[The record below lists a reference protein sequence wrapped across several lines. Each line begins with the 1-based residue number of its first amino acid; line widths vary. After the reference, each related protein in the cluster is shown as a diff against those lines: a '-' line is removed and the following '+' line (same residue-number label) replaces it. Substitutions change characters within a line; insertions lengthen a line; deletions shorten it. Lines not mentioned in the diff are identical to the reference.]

1 MLTRL
6 REWLFHLSGSD
17 RPTRILIF
25 GDSHTVAISQ
35 ALAYR
40 EPGTEPI
47 LPKIE
52 LHRLLKLKNGRDLG
66 DTSLEQFC
74 RKISRLRE
82 TDCVF
87 SVIGGNQYAVASTV
101 RARPYFDVLANGN
114 IGELANSDDTIIPH
128 RALESY
134 IQSGVFNSDGPVLKE
149 IRAATK
155 ARVFHLTPPPPK
167 EDNSFLSRYHES
179 RFAAEGLG
187 ELEPHSPQLRMT
199 CWKMQRDSLSAFC
212 TEIGVEL
219 VPPPCHDS
227 LRNRVSG
234 TALLWKGCYSRK

>member
-1 MLTRL
+1 
-6 REWLFHLSGSD
+6 
-17 RPTRILIF
+17 
-25 GDSHTVAISQ
+25 
-35 ALAYR
+35 
-40 EPGTEPI
+40 
-47 LPKIE
+47 
-52 LHRLLKLKNGRDLG
+52 
-66 DTSLEQFC
+66 
-74 RKISRLRE
+74 
-82 TDCVF
+82 
-87 SVIGGNQYAVASTV
+87 
-101 RARPYFDVLANGN
+101 VLANGN

-219 VPPPCHDS
+219 VPPPATTVCETGFLERHCYGKDVTHANRRYGEQLLRQIAEIS
-227 LRNRVSG
+227 LSSAR
-234 TALLWKGCYSRK
+234 LQE